1 MAFLAGCKP
10 DSRQIRRLPK
20 FSPSSE
26 LRFFDTMK
34 RSVVSS
40 EELSFKSFFCAV
52 ILNHP
57 AIRINQNVHMKTKF
71 VMVTIVRV
79 LYGVA
84 WSCMSLSVLV
94 FAGCSK
100 SDRPEMV
107 PVSGTVLYLGEPLE
121 GASVRF
127 TGKVGRP
134 AIGHTDANGRFTLTS
149 FDEGDGAVLGEHAV
163 TVTKYAKPSFEPP
176 KKADGGYQF
185 KSEAEMIAFYNRPSL
200 LPARYGNSGQSGLRF
215 TVTAEGANDFTIEL
229 TE

>member
-1 MAFLAGCKP
+1 MKY
-10 DSRQIRRLPK
+10 
-20 FSPSSE
+20 E
-26 LRFFDTMK
+26 TMK
-34 RSVVSS
+34 RAAATSD
-40 EELSFKSFFCAV
+40 EFPFKSFFCAV

-57 AIRINQNVHMKTKF
+57 AIRINQNVRTKTKF
-71 VMVTIVRV
+71 VTAKIARV
-79 LYGVA
+79 LHGVA

-127 TGKVGRP
+127 MGKIGRP

-185 KSEAEMIAFYNRPSL
+185 KSEAEMIAFYNTPSL
-200 LPARYGNSGQSGLRF
+200 LPARYGNTSQSGLRF
-215 TVTAEGANDFTIEL
+215 TVTAEGPNDFTIEL